1 MVWDCHWVGAEKVV
15 GSNNNIVI
23 VGSGIQCTFV
33 GGIVMDKFQMGW
45 NPEEGIP
52 A

>member
-1 MVWDCHWVGAEKVV
+1 MAWDCHQVGAEKVV

-23 VGSGIQCTFV
+23 GVVAFNVHLLG
-33 GGIVMDKFQMGW
+33 DEFQMGW